1 MAHQAGVGRQI
12 TLPWSRA
19 FEISMRNVRLRL
31 GRAAITA
38 AGIFLGIAFLMSVW
52 ITTEAQK
59 AIEARERE
67 ETQLSIQR
75 GEAEAEHLA
84 EAPEQRTAER
94 ARVIWLIVMSLLVS
108 GVGITNSMLMS
119 VTERFREIGTMK
131 CLGALDSFVVRL
143 FLIESSLLG
152 FLGSVA
158 GALVGGLLML
168 LVWCL
173 KDSFAITSRI
183 AWGNVAL
190 ELLLTLVIG
199 TVLTLLAAIPP
210 AINAA
215 KMPPAAALRTEI

>member
-1 MAHQAGVGRQI
+1 MKQEKQAERQI
-12 TLPWSRA
+12 SLPWSKA

-52 ITTEAQK
+52 ISTEAQR
-59 AIEARERE
+59 AVQAREKE
-67 ETQLSIQR
+67 EALQSIQR
-75 GEAEAEHLA
+75 GEAEAEHLQVS
-84 EAPEQRTAER
+84 PEQTKAER
-94 ARVIWLIVMSLLVS
+94 ARTVWLIVMSLLVS

-131 CLGALDSFVVRL
+131 CLGALDSFVVKL
-143 FLIESSLLG
+143 FLIESTLLG
-152 FLGSVA
+152 LLGSVA
-158 GALVGGLLML
+158 GALVGGALML
-168 LVWCL
+168 LVWCI

-183 AWGNVAL
+183 AWGNVGL

-210 AINAA
+210 AVNAA
-215 KMPPAAALRTEI
+215 KMPPAAALRTEV